1 MSTNPLASFIRGSST
16 VGGMEQAQTTA
27 LANQLYREQIQN
39 QYDAG
44 ESAKAL
50 AYLANDQIGI
60 YKVNVDST
68 GAASYTLR
76 EDWED
81 RYNALQKNEPDKLGQ
96 YLLMDR
102 AFGQYL
108 SKTEDGKPVKRKN
121 QKVFAPNRNEGVVAT
136 SVADKVGSDDN
147 IDVKEGKNYSYSM
160 PVINERGIF
169 SLKTLFGTDSPDD
182 TQPISLTS
190 DELQTA
196 LELVPAMHGIVINP
210 DANRAAS
217 GTNDLL
223 RQGIG
228 AQGSGQNNVT
238 FTGMNNTNAVID
250 VPRDQGEIAEFI
262 LDDNSSTPS
271 VVALIKQMHEANKI
285 EGKQTV
291 LASSGDQIQTGAPA
305 PAPAPAST
313 PQPGNVP
320 PRPATRT
327 NEWDRQYGKDYNF
340 DGTPKVQR
348 ASDED
353 AFSQVVSRFTNDDGS
368 YNQQIMSDAEIDQ
381 LFQGDNT
388 AKGQRFKETMAFM
401 QRQQDEIRE
410 LEAKGNLSKSEQ
422 KRLNTLKTRTAPGG
436 FTSNLIQKTLD
447 NRKGKVAV
455 TDQQRAANVAK
466 IDKEIAKI
474 DNKLQNTQLGPDLRA
489 ELEQDKLNLESQR
502 PGTTTTTTPVFTNEQ
517 VGQGDLVTDTFSQ
530 TFPEFEGLDKNQI
543 TSQVQS
549 LMTSGEFAQRGFSQE
564 QVTNIRGFLEQ
575 QNINN
580 LDDMKQAVDQGVIQN
595 PYLTSLS
602 INLLLAG
609 PDGMVGGQSV
619 ADATEKMENFITT
632 GISTRD
638 AKELTDSVQAQQRL
652 DTASSNAFLNRVKEE
667 NRINEGLRDEFIDFT
682 TDFKEKGENVREY
695 LAQLKL
701 KPEDRAENFN
711 STLRDKYA
719 LWESG
724 FDDNIRQIVN
734 NYGGVRN
741 PLFTDVWR
749 QTERGRAGIDPTP
762 RDMIRY
768 LIEANAFKSDKATS
782 NMRDAL
788 NLRVDIAAETVLD
801 KARGTTWPIPNLG
814 EWFAD
819 FPRRDESDTGSLRQL
834 FKDRL
839 VLVTD
844 VNGNITKIAGKA
856 RSGGIAFQAEE
867 EVFMNTLTAGGIPL
881 DQLEILIEELS
892 VEGDQEVRN

>member
-60 YKVNVDST
+60 YKMNVDST

-81 RYNALQKNEPDKLGQ
+81 RYNALQRNEPDRLGQ
-96 YLLMDR
+96 SLLMDR
-102 AFGQYL
+102 VFGQYL
-108 SKTEDGKPVKRKN
+108 SKTEDGQPVKKKN
-121 QKVFAPNRNEGVVAT
+121 QKVFAPYLNQGVIAN
-136 SVADKVGSDDN
+136 SVADTVEADSN
-147 IDVKEGKNYSYSM
+147 VTVKEGKDYSYSM

-169 SLKTLFGTDSPDD
+169 SLKTILGTDLPDD
-182 TQPISLTS
+182 TQPISLTR

-196 LELVPAMHGIVINP
+196 LQLVPAMHGIVINP

-217 GTNDLL
+217 GTNDLI
-223 RQGIG
+223 RQGLG

-250 VPRDQGEIAEFI
+250 VPRDEREIAEFI

-291 LASSGDQIQTGAPA
+291 LASSGDQTQTGAPA
-305 PAPAPAST
+305 PTPAPAPALAPT
-313 PQPGNVP
+313 PQSGNVP
-320 PRPATRT
+320 PRPAERF
-327 NEWDRQYGKDYNF
+327 NEWDEQYGKDYNF
-340 DGTPKVQR
+340 DGTPKIPK
-348 ASDED
+348 D
-353 AFSQVVSRFTNDDGS
+353 QV
-368 YNQQIMSDAEIDQ
+368 DAEAAEAE
-381 LFQGDNT
+381 T
-388 AKGQRFKETMAFM
+388 ARKAELTIKEPSEFTKRRGQNREAFDPAGAEEYLNSLGITLK
-401 QRQQDEIRE
+401 RDRDSKKV
-410 LEAKGNLSKSEQ
+410 LEALNSLEAGESISGRMGAASLGQSTAQYLVTALGGKNSDYTGTRGQSRTGTYDQAAAEQFIKS
-422 KRLNTLKTRTAPGG
+422 
-436 FTSNLIQKTLD
+436 
-447 NRKGKVAV
+447 
-455 TDQQRAANVAK
+455 
-466 IDKEIAKI
+466 
-474 DNKLQNTQLGPDLRA
+474 
-489 ELEQDKLNLESQR
+489 KLNIPEAGAVSEVQGSG
-502 PGTTTTTTPVFTNEQ
+502 PAVFTNEQ
-517 VGQGDLVTDTFSQ
+517 VGQGDPVTDNFSQ

-543 TSQVQS
+543 ISQVQS

-580 LDDMKQAVDQGVIQN
+580 LDDMKQAVDQGVIRN

-652 DTASSNAFLNRVKEE
+652 DTASSNAFLRRVEE
-667 NRINEGLRDEFIDFT
+667 QNRINENLRDEFIDFT
-682 TDFKEKGENVREY
+682 TDLKKRGKNVRKY
-695 LAQLKL
+695 LSQLKL
-701 KPEDRAENFN
+701 KPKDRDKDFD
-711 STLRDKYA
+711 STLRDEYA
-719 LWESG
+719 VWESG
-724 FDDNIRQIVN
+724 FDDNIRQITN
-734 NYGGVRN
+734 SYGGVN
-741 PLFTDVWR
+741 SQLFTDVWR

-788 NLRVDIAAETVLD
+788 NLRVDIAAETVLNG
-801 KARGTTWPIPNLG
+801 ARGTKWPIPNLG

-856 RSGGIAFQAEE
+856 RTGTGYAFQAEE
-867 EVFMNTLTAGGIPL
+867 EQFIGALVQGGIPL
-881 DQLEILIEELS
+881 DQIEILIEELS